1 MKKVIAV
8 MIFASY
14 QANEDLLMLPGSAVL
29 NEDEQLNIFEHAVN
43 VTTFE
48 TVPVFGGSE
57 YRE

>member
-1 MKKVIAV
+1 MKKVVV
-8 MIFASY
+8 MMFASCR
-14 QANEDLLMLPGSAVL
+14 ATEDLLMLPGSGVL
-29 NEDEQLNIFEHAVN
+29 TGDEQLNIFEHAVN